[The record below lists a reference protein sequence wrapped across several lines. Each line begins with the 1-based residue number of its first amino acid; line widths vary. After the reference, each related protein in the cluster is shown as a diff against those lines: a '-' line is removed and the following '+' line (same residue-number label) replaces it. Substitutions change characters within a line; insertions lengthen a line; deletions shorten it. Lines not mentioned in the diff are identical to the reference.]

1 MSHAAR
7 TTRRMEL
14 ETDIRTD
21 ERPPRCAPCGG
32 YASPLALP
40 GLETESVR
48 SDDIVLT
55 PLDVAR
61 DVVNH
66 FKPSGRILDPCKG
79 NGAFADLMPGC
90 EWCEI
95 REGRD
100 FYDWREPV
108 DWIVSNPPY
117 SVFADF
123 LRHSL
128 NVAENIVYL
137 IPVNKI
143 FNSDRMMREIWSW
156 GGVPEIYTVA
166 GGGALGFPI
175 GFCIGA
181 VHFKRGYRGDT
192 RVTFRTHNDP
202 SAAMPPGKGAE
213 RE

>member
-1 MSHAAR
+1 MTAAPIASESPEPS
-7 TTRRMEL
+7 TRL
-14 ETDIRTD
+14 SLAAVT
-21 ERPPRCAPCGG
+21 GS
-32 YASPLALP
+32 ASPLALP
-40 GLETESVR
+40 GLEAESVR
-48 SDDIVLT
+48 LDDIILT

-61 DVVNH
+61 DVVKH
-66 FKPSGRILDPCKG
+66 FKPSGRILDPCRG

-100 FYDWREPV
+100 FYNWREPV

-117 SVFADF
+117 SVFSDF

-143 FNSDRMMREIWSW
+143 FNSDRMMREIWTW

-175 GFCIGA
+175 NFAIGA
-181 VHFKRGYRGDT
+181 VHFKRSYRGET
-192 RVTFRTHNDP
+192 RVTFRTPNAEV
-202 SAAMPPGKGAE
+202 SGQPPGE
-213 RE
+213 

>member
-1 MSHAAR
+1 MTFDFAR
-7 TTRRMEL
+7 EP
-14 ETDIRTD
+14 I
-21 ERPPRCAPCGG
+21 APFSQSNC

-48 SDDIVLT
+48 SDDIILT

-61 DVVNH
+61 DVVKH
-66 FKPSGRILDPCKG
+66 FKPTGRILDPCKG
-79 NGAFADLMPGC
+79 SGAFSDLMPGC

-100 FYDWREPV
+100 FYNWREQV

-123 LRHSL
+123 LRHSMT
-128 NVAENIVYL
+128 VAANIVYL

-166 GGGALGFPI
+166 GGGALDFPI

-192 RVTFRTHNDP
+192 RVTFRTHNDQAHRRRA
-202 SAAMPPGKGAE
+202 SE
-213 RE
+213 RNLKLRR

>member
-1 MSHAAR
+1 MTAAPIASESPEPS
-7 TTRRMEL
+7 TRL
-14 ETDIRTD
+14 SLAAVT
-21 ERPPRCAPCGG
+21 GS
-32 YASPLALP
+32 ASPLALP
-40 GLETESVR
+40 GLEAESVR
-48 SDDIVLT
+48 LDDIILT

-61 DVVNH
+61 DVVKH
-66 FKPSGRILDPCKG
+66 FAPAGRILDPCRG
-79 NGAFADLMPGC
+79 NGAFSDLMPGC

-100 FYDWREPV
+100 FYNWREPV

-143 FNSDRMMREIWSW
+143 FNSDRMMREIWTW

-175 GFCIGA
+175 GFAIGA
-181 VHFKRGYRGDT
+181 VHFRRAYRGET
-192 RVTFRTHNDP
+192 RVTFRTPN
-202 SAAMPPGKGAE
+202 AKGDSQSPAKNL
-213 RE
+213 

>member
-1 MSHAAR
+1 MMRLPHPDTEGHAAGSA
-7 TTRRMEL
+7 TW
-14 ETDIRTD
+14 D
-21 ERPPRCAPCGG
+21 APLVTGS
-32 YASPLALP
+32 ASPRALP
-40 GLETESVR
+40 GMESESVR
-48 SDDIVLT
+48 FDDIILT

-66 FKPSGRILDPCKG
+66 FKPSGRILDPCRG
-79 NGAFADLMPGC
+79 TGAFADQMPGC

-95 REGRD
+95 RDGKD

-143 FNSDRMMREIWSW
+143 FNSEKMMREIWTW

-175 GFCIGA
+175 GFAIGA
-181 VHFKRGYRGDT
+181 IHFRRGYRGET
-192 RVTFRTHNDP
+192 RVTFRTPND
-202 SAAMPPGKGAE
+202 
-213 RE
+213 

>member
-1 MSHAAR
+1 MNAPIANPDAMAAFSAAHGSAF
-7 TTRRMEL
+7 
-14 ETDIRTD
+14 
-21 ERPPRCAPCGG
+21 PR
-32 YASPLALP
+32 ALP
-40 GLETESVR
+40 GMEAESVR
-48 SDDIVLT
+48 LDDIILT

-61 DVVNH
+61 DVVKH
-66 FKPSGRILDPCKG
+66 FKPSGRILDPCRG

-90 EWCEI
+90 DWCEI

-128 NVAENIVYL
+128 TVAENIVYL

-143 FNSDRMMREIWSW
+143 FNSDRMMREIWTW

-175 GFCIGA
+175 GFAIGA
-181 VHFKRGYRGDT
+181 VHFRRAYRGET
-192 RVTFRTHNDP
+192 RVTFRTPNTQAH
-202 SAAMPPGKGAE
+202 
-213 RE
+213 R

>member
-1 MSHAAR
+1 MTEEPTILSGDAGRLLPAAR
-7 TTRRMEL
+7 
-14 ETDIRTD
+14 
-21 ERPPRCAPCGG
+21 G

-40 GLETESVR
+40 GMESESVR
-48 SDDIVLT
+48 LDDIVLT

-100 FYDWREPV
+100 FYNWREPV

-128 NVAENIVYL
+128 TVAENIVYL

-143 FNSDRMMREIWSW
+143 FNSDRMMREIWTW

-175 GFCIGA
+175 GFAIGA
-181 VHFKRGYRGDT
+181 VHFRRAYRGET
-192 RVTFRTHNDP
+192 RVTFRTHNNVLGD
-202 SAAMPPGKGAE
+202 SVAKTKDTNALDKTT
-213 RE
+213 